1 MNHTSLEIFRVVA
14 EELSINRAARRVG
27 RVQSNVTT
35 RIQHLEEELDVQLFI
50 RENRTLRLSPQ
61 GKKFLAYANKI
72 LSLAEEARQSLH
84 PHHPGGALAFGA
96 MECAAASRLSQPL
109 AAFSRACPAVQLSF
123 TTLPTRQLTE
133 KVQSRELDCALVAL
147 PVNGEGEALCP
158 EGLSCQ
164 PMFVERLMLLQS
176 AAAAEGS
183 APSRKLAAFVDG
195 CTYREIALRLLA
207 GVKGSGRPRCRRSAL
222 ITRCWPASRRATT
235 AACCRKAC
243 CSCCNCRRGCPLR
256 PPAAPSPSLSG
267 GRRAIRPPLTV
278 CAARCWQPLTGP
290 GVSGKITGPQSG
302 PAGVAA
308 CLRKRAAGTPV
319 DAGSAGG

>member
-84 PHHPGGALAFGA
+84 PHHPGGALA
-96 MECAAASRLSQPL
+96 
-109 AAFSRACPAVQLSF
+109 AFSRACPAVQLSF

-176 AAAAEGS
+176 AAAEKGS

-207 GVKGSGRPRCRRSAL
+207 GGKGE
-222 ITRCWPASRRATT
+222 
-235 AACCRKAC
+235 
-243 CSCCNCRRGCPLR
+243 R
-256 PPAAPSPSLSG
+256 PPEVQAVGSYHSMLACVASG
-267 GRRAIRPPLTV
+267 NYCCL
-278 CAARCWQPLTGP
+278 L
-290 GVSGKITGPQSG
+290 PQSVLQLLQLPPG
-302 PAGVAA
+302 LSA
-308 CLRKRAAGTPV
+308 TP
-319 DAGSAGG
+319 AGSAVTQFIWRTESHSPAVESMRRTLLATSDWAES

>member
-96 MECAAASRLSQPL
+96 MECAAASRLAQPL

-147 PVNGEGEALCP
+147 PVNEEGEALCP

-207 GVKGSGRPRCRRSAL
+207 GGKGGRPPEVQAVGSYHSMLACV
-222 ITRCWPASRRATT
+222 ASGNY
-235 AACCRKAC
+235 CC
-243 CSCCNCRRGCPLR
+243 L
-256 PPAAPSPSLSG
+256 L
-267 GRRAIRPPLTV
+267 
-278 CAARCWQPLTGP
+278 
-290 GVSGKITGPQSG
+290 PQSVLQLLQLPPG
-302 PAGVAA
+302 LSA
-308 CLRKRAAGTPV
+308 TP
-319 DAGSAGG
+319 AGSAVTQFIWRTESHSPAVDSMRRTLLSTSDWAGS